1 VYSRLSLSPYFNF
14 VVSMFHYVRDTGSVK
29 SISGLA
35 VSVDTCRRMSTK
47 AGCVWTTF
55 VVIPSSAGSFMRSRM
70 CLLHGEQTVSYFL
83 LQDCKKL
90 TKGDRGG
97 FKEREN
103 KGEGHTHE
111 GTPLQEITRVG
122 HRV

>member
-1 VYSRLSLSPYFNF
+1 
-14 VVSMFHYVRDTGSVK
+14 MFHYIRVTRSVK

-55 VVIPSSAGSFMRSRM
+55 VVIPSSAGSFMRSRR

-83 LQDCKKL
+83 LQDCEKL
-90 TKGDRGG
+90 TYKRRPRGV
-97 FKEREN
+97 KEREQ
-103 KGEGHTHE
+103 GEGD
-111 GTPLQEITRVG
+111 
-122 HRV
+122 